1 MLVHKNHGINQTKA
15 KVELYTNSVVMNVC
29 TLACLACPHWPGGL
43 VCSSVD
49 VVVAASA
56 GDMGAPCQLHTLMA
70 FCTMVIDLFASME
83 NISYVG

>member
-1 MLVHKNHGINQTKA
+1 MIVIRA
-15 KVELYTNSVVMNVC
+15 MNVRTC
-29 TLACLACPHWPGGL
+29 GEILACPYWPGGL